1 MREIESSI
9 QEQLPDVTP
18 EKRKTVTETY
28 EIVYFGAQKGSA
40 KTVYE
45 LRQSPILDIED
56 VRATVNGSEQSLPDS
71 AYESRAVNSDQPD
84 SVAFVEPEL
93 YPDVDTT
100 FEIRYQIQPVIER
113 YVDAYDDD
121 IESVSA
127 KLDDIK
133 GSHYIRSAD
142 ETELQRLGQLF
153 GELGRQRSRSVPS
166 YRQYLRSIVPS
177 FDARGTK
184 SGMKFVL
191 SSALQNDT
199 DDIEIRENFD
209 TESFNIELNNWPSHQ
224 TTTIVQLADIAA
236 PSGVERVPPIYYNLD
251 GVSIAYV
258 SFDTVVPDIKTVTE
272 PIDFNATAQESF
284 EETVDTT
291 GLTTG
296 LALSTDDENVEF
308 ETIAGGIDF
317 DPAAQESLQETVDDT
332 GLASGVSLSTAD
344 EPSGTGF
351 ALSSGDGKFVFETVA
366 ERIVFDLAAQDSL
379 QQTVNATALT
389 AGLALSTADETV
401 VFERISESQTV
412 INPQPVSTVTETSGL
427 STVQQDTLSNGFT
440 LS

>member
-18 EKRKTVTETY
+18 EKRKTVTERY

-45 LRQSPILDIED
+45 LRQSPILGIED

-84 SVAFVEPEL
+84 SVAFLDPEL

-113 YVDAYDDD
+113 YVDPYDND

-127 KLDDIK
+127 KLDEIK
-133 GSHYIRSAD
+133 RSHYIRSAD

-153 GELGRQRSRSVPS
+153 GELGRQRSRSVS
-166 YRQYLRSIVPS
+166 AYRQYLRSIVPS

-184 SGMKFVL
+184 TGMKFVL

-199 DDIEIRENFD
+199 DDIEIREDFD
-209 TESFNIELNNWPSHQ
+209 TESFNIELNDWPSHQ

-236 PSGVERVPPIYYNLD
+236 PSGVERVAPIYYDLR

-258 SFDTVVPDIKTVTE
+258 SSDTEIPNI
-272 PIDFNATAQESF
+272 
-284 EETVDTT
+284 ETVAERIDSTPAAQDSLQQTVDVT

-296 LALSTDDENVEF
+296 LALST
-308 ETIAGGIDF
+308 
-317 DPAAQESLQETVDDT
+317 
-332 GLASGVSLSTAD
+332 
-344 EPSGTGF
+344 
-351 ALSSGDGKFVFETVA
+351 
-366 ERIVFDLAAQDSL
+366 
-379 QQTVNATALT
+379 
-389 AGLALSTADETV
+389 ADETV
-401 VFERISESQTV
+401 TFERISESQS
-412 INPQPVSTVTETSGL
+412 IIDPQPVSTTTETSGL